1 MIKSLLI
8 GTISATI
15 SALSLI
21 PFSITPVKTQV
32 VNAPQ
37 QQQLAVNI
45 LPPPKLLDLARQG
58 RFNAQGIPG
67 YSRLNSYIKSGKVN
81 AQTLVAGAI
90 EQNRLPEAALQD
102 VGYLQAIND
111 HLKSGGCGSL

>member
-21 PFSITPVKTQV
+21 PFSITPVKAQV
-32 VNAPQ
+32 VNAP

-111 HLKSGGCGSL
+111 RLKSGGCGSL